1 MVILY
6 SNNCPKCQVLKSKL
20 KSKNIE
26 FKENNSVEE
35 MIKLGIVQVPY
46 LMIEDKLLN
55 FKEAN
60 EWINNK

>member
-26 FKENNSVEE
+26 FEENNSVDE
-35 MIKLGIVQVPY
+35 MLSLGITQVPY
-46 LMIEDKLLN
+46 LMVNGRLLN
-55 FKEAN
+55 FKDAN